1 MTHRQVL
8 NRINLPRH
16 ILINTVGKNHPKWL
30 RLVLGT
36 GIMVLAETIPDATIV
51 LRSLAGLI
59 HAVGA
64 VPWIDA
70 VTEISIEKEE
80 QIKCETC

>member
-8 NRINLPRH
+8 NRINIPRH
-16 ILINTVGKNHPKWL
+16 ILVSTVGKAHPKWL

-36 GIMVLAETIPDATIV
+36 GIMVLAETIPEATLI
-51 LRSLAGLI
+51 LRSLGGLV

-70 VTEISIEKEE
+70 VTELSISEEEK
-80 QIKCETC
+80 IKCATC